1 MKMEW
6 FVLHC
11 LVGQEGKVKKSIEAR
26 IPQEEMQ
33 GYIGKCL
40 IPEEKVTET
49 KNGKKRVI
57 KKKIFPG
64 YVLIEMALYED
75 GGAIDKE
82 TGKRVVVTK
91 TWDFLRMTPGVIG
104 SWLMQRPLP
113 LKQAEVDAILS
124 NKPAEQA
131 EKPRPKITITPGETV
146 KINDGAFMGLTGVVS
161 VVDPDKGKLKV
172 EVSVFSRKVPVDVE
186 YWQIEKM
193 AEEDL
198 AMLPPA
204 N

>member
-11 LVGQEGKVKKSIEAR
+11 LVGQEGKVKRSIEAR
-26 IPQEEMQ
+26 IKQEEMQ

-40 IPEEKVTET
+40 IPEEKVAET
-49 KNGKKRVI
+49 KNGKKRIV

-64 YVLIEMALYED
+64 WVMIEMALYED
-75 GGAIDKE
+75 GGAIDKT
-82 TGKRVVVTK
+82 TGKRVVVNK
-91 TWDFLRMTPGVIG
+91 TWDFLRMTPGIIG
-104 SWLMQRPLP
+104 SWLLQRPLP
-113 LKQAEVDAILS
+113 LQQSEVDAILS
-124 NKPAEQA
+124 NRPVAQV
-131 EKPRPKITITPGETV
+131 EKPRPKITIIPGETV

-172 EVSVFSRKVPVDVE
+172 EVNVFSRKVPVDVE
-186 YWQIEKM
+186 YWQIEKV
-193 AEEDL
+193 EQEDL
-198 AMLPPA
+198 SDLSPA